1 MERTLVIVKPDGV
14 RRKLVGEVIRRFEAR
29 GLKILGLRFEQADED
44 TVKKHYAEHIDKPF
58 YGSLVE
64 YLTSGPIVIMALEG
78 PNAIKAVR
86 ATMGATN
93 PAESA
98 PGTIRGDFALS
109 IEENIVHG
117 SADQE
122 SAEKEL
128 QLWFSEGL
136 KV

>member
-14 RRKLVGEVIRRFEAR
+14 RRHLVGEVIRRFESR
-29 GLKILGLRFEQADED
+29 GLKILGLRLEQASE
-44 TVKKHYAEHIDKPF
+44 TIVKKHYVEHIDKPF
-58 YGSLVE
+58 YGALVG
-64 YLTSGPIVIMALEG
+64 YLTSGPIVVMALEG

-86 ATMGATN
+86 ATMGVTN

-117 SADQE
+117 SADEQ

-128 QLWFSEGL
+128 QLWFPEGL
-136 KV
+136 NV